1 MKKTNLKLWLPFLL
15 SIMMVIGMVIGY
27 KLRKDTI
34 GPDSFIANPHN
45 TAIGEVV
52 RIIDKMYVKG
62 TDKDSLE
69 MKAINALLAQLDPF
83 SVYISAQQLKEI
95 NDKVRG
101 NYIGIGIGFEVIQD
115 TVAITDIVKGSPAEK
130 AGIKIGDQF
139 LTFNDTIKMSGPN
152 RSDLGVVNIL
162 EKVVGKKFK
171 VLVKRQQKQFTTTLN
186 KAMIPIFSIDAAY
199 MLDAKTGYVKIN
211 QFSETTYR
219 EFMLALEKL
228 KKAGMTRLMI
238 DLRGNSG
245 GVLTAATEIA
255 NEFLADQQLIV
266 YTEGD
271 KVGKTEYRCKRDG
284 LYKDLRLTVLVDETS
299 ASASEVLAGA
309 LQDWDRATII
319 GRRTFGKGLVQD
331 QFNLTNGGAMRLT
344 VAKYFTPLGRNIQKP
359 YDKNTAEYQRE
370 LTKRFHS
377 GQTVLGDTSSPT
389 GKAYKTPNGNTVYG
403 GGGVTPDILVAYDT
417 TKLPPSALDLFLKGT
432 LTRFTFQYYMHNR
445 PSLDSLTNSTALFD
459 YPLPKDQIWEQLGQ
473 FALADS
479 IHIDSIQS
487 VAKENVLEKF
497 RAFLAKDMFGPQ
509 GYFEINNHYDNI
521 VGKGEQLMN
530 QLK

>member
-15 SIMMVIGMVIGY
+15 SLMMVVGMVIGY

-34 GPDSFIANPHN
+34 GPDTFIANPHN

-52 RIIDKMYVKG
+52 RIIDKMYVQG

-69 MKAINALLAQLDPF
+69 MKAINGLLSQLDPY
-83 SVYISAQQLKEI
+83 SVYISAAQLKEI

-101 NYIGIGIGFEVIQD
+101 SFVGIGIGFEVIQD
-115 TVAITDIVKGSPAEK
+115 TVAITNVVTGSPADK
-130 AGIKIGDQF
+130 AGVKIGDQF
-139 LTFNDTIKMSGPN
+139 LSFNDTIKMSGPN

-162 EKVVGKKFK
+162 QKVVGNTFK
-171 VLVKRQQKQFTTTLN
+171 VLIKRNQKELTATLH
-186 KAMIPIFSIDAAY
+186 KAMIPIFSVDAAY
-199 MLDAKTGYVKIN
+199 MLDKKTGYVKVN

-219 EFMLALEKL
+219 EFMLALERL
-228 KKAGMTRLMI
+228 KKAGMQQLII

-255 NEFLADQQLIV
+255 NEFLADKQLIV
-266 YTEGD
+266 YTDGA
-271 KVGKTEYRCKRDG
+271 KVGRKEYRCKRDG
-284 LYKDLRLTVLVDETS
+284 LYKDLKLAILVDETS

-331 QFNLTNGGAMRLT
+331 QFNLTNGGALRLT
-344 VAKYFTPLGRNIQKP
+344 VAKYYTPLGRNIQKS
-359 YDKNTAEYQRE
+359 YDRNTTEYQRE

-389 GKAYKTPNGNTVYG
+389 GKAYKTPKGNTVYG
-403 GGGVTPDILVAYDT
+403 GGGITPDVLVAYDS

-432 LTRFTFQYYMHNR
+432 LTRFTFLYYMNHR
-445 PSLDSLTNSTALFD
+445 TGLDSLKTINALFD
-459 YPLPKDQIWEQLGQ
+459 YSMPKEDIWGKLEA

-479 IHIDSIQS
+479 IHIDSIQGI
-487 VAKENVLEKF
+487 AKNNVLEKF

-521 VGKGEQLMN
+521 VKKGLETIN
-530 QLK
+530 Q

>member
-15 SIMMVIGMVIGY
+15 SLMMVVGMVIGY

-34 GPDSFIANPHN
+34 GPDTFIANPHN

-52 RIIDKMYVKG
+52 RIIDKMYVQG

-69 MKAINALLAQLDPF
+69 MKAINGLLSQLDPY
-83 SVYISAQQLKEI
+83 SVYISAAQLKEI

-101 NYIGIGIGFEVIQD
+101 SFVGIGIGFEVIQD
-115 TVAITDIVKGSPAEK
+115 TVAITNVVTGSPADK
-130 AGIKIGDQF
+130 AGVKIGDQF
-139 LTFNDTIKMSGPN
+139 LSFNDTIKMSGPN

-162 EKVVGKKFK
+162 QKVVGNTFK
-171 VLVKRQQKQFTTTLN
+171 VLIKRNKKQLTATLH
-186 KAMIPIFSIDAAY
+186 KAMIPIFSVDAAY
-199 MLDAKTGYVKIN
+199 MLDKKTGYVKVN

-219 EFMLALEKL
+219 EFMLALERL
-228 KKAGMTRLMI
+228 KEAGMQQLMI

-255 NEFLADQQLIV
+255 NEFLADKQLIV
-266 YTEGD
+266 YTDGA
-271 KVGKTEYRCKRDG
+271 KVGRKEYRCKRDG
-284 LYKDLRLTVLVDETS
+284 LYKDLKLAILVDETS

-331 QFNLTNGGAMRLT
+331 QFNLTNGGALRLT
-344 VAKYFTPLGRNIQKP
+344 VAKYYTPLGRNIQKS
-359 YDKNTAEYQRE
+359 YDRNTTEYQRE

-389 GKAYKTPNGNTVYG
+389 GKAYKTPKGNTVYG
-403 GGGVTPDILVAYDT
+403 GGGITPDVLVAYDS
-417 TKLPPSALDLFLKGT
+417 TKLPPSALDLFLRGT
-432 LTRFTFQYYMHNR
+432 LTRFTFLYYMNHR
-445 PSLDSLTNSTALFD
+445 TGLDSLKTINALFD
-459 YPLPKDQIWEQLGQ
+459 YSMPKEDIWGKLEA

-479 IHIDSIQS
+479 IHIDSIQGI
-487 VAKENVLEKF
+487 AKNNVLEKF

-521 VGKGEQLMN
+521 VKKGLETIN
-530 QLK
+530 H

>member
-15 SIMMVIGMVIGY
+15 SLMMVVGMVIGY

-34 GPDSFIANPHN
+34 GPDTFIANPHN

-52 RIIDKMYVKG
+52 RIIDKMYVQG

-69 MKAINALLAQLDPF
+69 MKAINGLLSQLDPY
-83 SVYISAQQLKEI
+83 SVYISAAQLKEI

-101 NYIGIGIGFEVIQD
+101 SFVGIGIGFEVIQD
-115 TVAITDIVKGSPAEK
+115 TVAITNVVTGSPADK
-130 AGIKIGDQF
+130 AGVKIGDQF
-139 LTFNDTIKMSGPN
+139 LSFNDTIKMSGPN

-162 EKVVGKKFK
+162 QKVVGNTFK
-171 VLVKRQQKQFTTTLN
+171 VLIKRNQKELTATLH
-186 KAMIPIFSIDAAY
+186 KAMIPIFSVDAAY
-199 MLDAKTGYVKIN
+199 MLDKKTGYVKVN

-219 EFMLALEKL
+219 EFMLALERL
-228 KKAGMTRLMI
+228 KKAGMQQLII

-255 NEFLADQQLIV
+255 NEFLADKQLIV
-266 YTEGD
+266 YTDGA
-271 KVGKTEYRCKRDG
+271 KVGRKEYRCKRDG
-284 LYKDLRLTVLVDETS
+284 LYKDLKLAILVDETS

-331 QFNLTNGGAMRLT
+331 QFNLTNGGALRLT
-344 VAKYFTPLGRNIQKP
+344 VAKYYTPLGRNIQKS
-359 YDKNTAEYQRE
+359 YDRNTTEYQRE

-389 GKAYKTPNGNTVYG
+389 GKAYKTPKGNTVYG
-403 GGGVTPDILVAYDT
+403 GGGITPDVLVAYDS

-432 LTRFTFQYYMHNR
+432 LTRFTFLYYMNHR
-445 PSLDSLTNSTALFD
+445 TGLDSLKTINALFD
-459 YPLPKDQIWEQLGQ
+459 YSMPKEDIWGKLEA

-479 IHIDSIQS
+479 IHIDSIQGI
-487 VAKENVLEKF
+487 AKNNVLEKF

-521 VGKGEQLMN
+521 VKKGLATIN
-530 QLK
+530 Q

>member
-15 SIMMVIGMVIGY
+15 SLMIVLGMVIGY

-34 GPDSFIANPHN
+34 GPDTFIANQHN

-62 TDKDSLE
+62 TDRDSLE
-69 MKAINALLAQLDPF
+69 MKAINSLLGELDPF
-83 SVYISAQQLKEI
+83 SVYISAAQLKEI

-101 NYIGIGIGFEVIQD
+101 NYVGIGIGFEVIQD
-115 TVAITDIVKGSPAEK
+115 TVAITDVVTGSPADK
-130 AGIKIGDQF
+130 AGVKIGDQF
-139 LTFNDTIKMSGPN
+139 LVFNDTIQMSGPN
-152 RSDLGVVNIL
+152 RSALGVVNIL
-162 EKVVGKKFK
+162 QKVVGNTFK
-171 VLVKRQQKQFTTTLN
+171 VLIKRNQEQLTTTLH
-186 KAMIPIFSIDAAY
+186 KAMIPIFSVDAAY

-228 KKAGMTRLMI
+228 KKSGMQQLII

-245 GVLTAATEIA
+245 GVLGAATEIA
-255 NEFLADQQLIV
+255 NEFLADKQLIV
-266 YTEGD
+266 YTDGA
-271 KVGKTEYRCKRDG
+271 KVGKKEYRCRRDG
-284 LYKDLRLTVLVDETS
+284 LYKDLKLAVLVDETS

-331 QFNLTNGGAMRLT
+331 QFNLTNGGALRLT
-344 VAKYFTPLGRNIQKP
+344 VAKYYTPLGRNIQKP
-359 YDKNTAEYQRE
+359 YDRNNIDYQRE

-389 GKAYKTPNGNTVYG
+389 GKAYKTPKGNTVYG
-403 GGGVTPDILVAYDT
+403 GGGITPDVLIAYDT
-417 TKLPPSALDLFLKGT
+417 TKIHPSSLDLFLKGT
-432 LTRFTFQYYMHNR
+432 LTRFTFLYYMHHR
-445 PSLDSLTNSTALFD
+445 TDLDSLKTTNALFD
-459 YPLPKDQIWEQLGQ
+459 YKMPKDEIWGKMGH
-473 FALADS
+473 FALSDS
-479 IHIDSIQS
+479 IHIDSIQG
-487 VAKENVLEKF
+487 VAKENILEKF

-521 VGKGEQLMN
+521 VKKGLEVIN
-530 QLK
+530 Q

>member
-15 SIMMVIGMVIGY
+15 SIMIVLGMVIGY

-69 MKAINALLAQLDPF
+69 MKAINALLSQLDPF
-83 SVYISAQQLKEI
+83 SIYISAQQLKEI

-101 NYIGIGIGFEVIQD
+101 SFVGIGIGFEVIQD
-115 TVAITDIVKGSPAEK
+115 TVAITNVVTGSPADK
-130 AGIKIGDQF
+130 AGVKIGDQF
-139 LTFNDTIKMSGPN
+139 LRFNDTIQMSGPG

-162 EKVVGKKFK
+162 EKVVGKSFK
-171 VLVKRQQKQFTTTLN
+171 VLIKRNHKEFTTTLH
-186 KAMIPIFSIDAAY
+186 KAMIPIFSVDAAY
-199 MLDAKTGYVKIN
+199 MLDPKTGYVKLN

-228 KKAGMTRLMI
+228 KKAGMQQLLI

-266 YTEGD
+266 YTDGD
-271 KVGKTEYRCKRDG
+271 KVGKKEYRCKRDG
-284 LYKDLRLTVLVDETS
+284 LYKDLKLAVLVDETT

-359 YDKNTAEYQRE
+359 YDENTVEYQRE
-370 LTKRFHS
+370 LTKRVHS

-389 GKAYKTPNGNTVYG
+389 GKAYKTPKGNTVYG
-403 GGGVTPDILVAYDT
+403 GGGITPDDLVAYDT

-432 LTRFTFQYYMHNR
+432 LTRFTFLYYMHNR
-445 PSLDSLTNSTALFD
+445 APLDSLTSSNALFD
-459 YPLPKDQIWEQLGQ
+459 YSLPKNEIWDELSE
-473 FALADS
+473 FALTDS
-479 IHIDSIQS
+479 IHMDSIQP
-487 VAKENVLEKF
+487 VAKENILEKF
-497 RAFLAKDMFGPQ
+497 KAFLAKDMFGPQ

-521 VGKGEQLMN
+521 VTKGLQVIN
-530 QLK
+530 QAK

>member
-15 SIMMVIGMVIGY
+15 SLMIVLGMIIGY

-45 TAIGEVV
+45 SAIGEVV
-52 RIIDKMYVKG
+52 RIIDKMYVQG

-69 MKAINALLAQLDPF
+69 IKAINGLLAQLDPF
-83 SVYISAQQLKEI
+83 SVYITAAQLKDI
-95 NDKVRG
+95 NDKTRG
-101 NYIGIGIGFEVIQD
+101 SFVGIGIGFEVIQD
-115 TVAITDIVKGSPAEK
+115 TVAITDVVKGSPADN
-130 AGIKIGDQF
+130 AGVKVGDQF
-139 LTFNDTIKMSGPN
+139 LTFNDTLQMSGPN
-152 RSDLGVVNIL
+152 RSNLGVVNIL
-162 EKVVGKKFK
+162 QHVVGNSFK
-171 VLVKRQQKQFTTTLN
+171 VRIKRSHKELTIN
-186 KAMIPIFSIDAAY
+186 MHKAMIPIFSVDAAY
-199 MLDAKTGYVKIN
+199 MLDAKTGYVKLN

-228 KKAGMTRLMI
+228 KKAGMQQLLI

-255 NEFLADQQLIV
+255 NEFLADRQLIV
-266 YTEGD
+266 YTDGA

-284 LYKDLRLTVLVDETS
+284 LYKDLKLAVLVDETS

-309 LQDWDRATII
+309 LQDWDRAIII

-331 QFNLTNGGAMRLT
+331 QFNLTNGAALRLT

-359 YDKNTAEYQRE
+359 YEDNGSGYKRE

-389 GKAYKTPNGNTVYG
+389 GKAYKTPKGNTVYG
-403 GGGVTPDILVAYDT
+403 GGGITPDILVAYDS
-417 TKLPPSALDLFLKGT
+417 TKLPSSALDLFLKGT
-432 LTRFTFQYYMHNR
+432 LTRFTFLYYMHHRNG
-445 PSLDSLTNSTALFD
+445 LDSLTSATALFN
-459 YPLPKDQIWEQLGQ
+459 YAMPKDEIWQDLGQ
-473 FALADS
+473 FALVDS
-479 IHIDSIQS
+479 IHIDSIPA

-509 GYFEINNHYDNI
+509 GYFEINNYYDNI
-521 VGKGEQLMN
+521 VAKGLETIN
-530 QLK
+530 KK